1 MRALALAV
9 AAAMALAP
17 GAGQADAQ
25 TSAGTRMPLKNAPVR
40 ALALD
45 RYLGKWHEIA
55 HLPMFF
61 QRKCVA
67 NTTATYTMKADD
79 RIEVRN
85 ACQTG
90 DGSRSES
97 VGEAKPV
104 TGSPG
109 ALKVRFAP
117 SWLGWV
123 PGIWAD
129 YWVLDL
135 DPDYRWA
142 VVGGPGKKYLW
153 ILSREPTMDPELL
166 DRLKSDAEARGY
178 DLHDLVVAPPSR
190 VATHF

>member
-9 AAAMALAP
+9 VAGMAVAP
-17 GAGQADAQ
+17 APGQADPQ
-25 TSAGTRMPLKNAPVR
+25 TSAGTSTPLQNAPVH
-40 ALALD
+40 ALELD

-61 QRKCVA
+61 QRHCVA
-67 NTTATYTMKADD
+67 NTTATYTLKANH

-85 ACQTG
+85 GCQTR
-90 DGSRSES
+90 DGGRNES

-104 TGSPG
+104 EGSPG

-129 YWVLDL
+129 YWVLDVA
-135 DPDYRWA
+135 PDYGWA

-153 ILSREPTMDPELL
+153 ILSREPNMDPELL
-166 DRLKSDAEARGY
+166 ERLKSDAEARGY
-178 DLHDLVVAPPSR
+178 DLKDLVVAPAS
-190 VATHF
+190 

>member
-9 AAAMALAP
+9 IAAMTVAP
-17 GAGQADAQ
+17 AVGHAEPQ
-25 TSAGTRMPLKNAPVR
+25 TAAGTGTPLQNAPVR
-40 ALALD
+40 SLVLD
-45 RYLGKWHEIA
+45 RYLGQWHEIA

-67 NTTATYTMKADD
+67 NTTATYTLKAND

-85 ACQTG
+85 ACQTR
-90 DGSRSES
+90 DGSRNES
-97 VGEAKPV
+97 VGEAIPV
-104 TGSPG
+104 EGSPG

-129 YWVLDL
+129 YWVLDF

-153 ILSREPTMDPELL
+153 ILSRDPEMDSKLL

-178 DLHDLVVAPPSR
+178 DLTDLVVAPPPE
-190 VATHF
+190 